1 MSFGRTLLARETAS
15 HLSNLRSLAG
25 VWLALAAALT
35 VGACATGPGTLSE
48 LSGQAQP
55 RPRAV
60 PQYRQLA
67 TPGEPAPA
75 PAPAP
80 APGVPEL
87 TAPGEIR
94 VALLLPLSGE
104 FGEIGNALMRAGE
117 LALFDAADDKFVL
130 VPIDTKGT
138 ADGARAAMEQ
148 ALDEGAKLVLGPLL
162 SGSAAA
168 IKERAA
174 AAGVTVIS
182 FSTDPTVAGNG
193 VFVMG
198 FLARQQV
205 ERLVEFAVGQGLY
218 RFAVLAPANAYG
230 ESIAE
235 ELREVAQ
242 RNFARVARVAFYD
255 PEEADVSAVARQF
268 AQYDERRKTLAEVRK
283 NLEELGDEQSLA
295 ELESLKKADTYGD
308 VDFDAV
314 LLPEGGD
321 RLRMVSSLLSF
332 YDVDPDTVRYMG
344 TGQWDDPMV
353 HGERTL
359 RGGWFPA
366 PPPSE
371 ARAAFDA
378 RYRKS
383 FGGPAPRIATLAYD
397 AVALAAILARAP
409 AGPDYGYYALTAENG
424 FVGIDG
430 IFRFRADGRIERGL
444 AVLEVRRKGFRL
456 LSPSPASFAGPS
468 G

>member
-1 MSFGRTLLARETAS
+1 MGG
-15 HLSNLRSLAG
+15 LRVA
-25 VWLALAAALT
+25 
-35 VGACATGPGTLSE
+35 
-48 LSGQAQP
+48 
-55 RPRAV
+55 
-60 PQYRQLA
+60 
-67 TPGEPAPA
+67 
-75 PAPAP
+75 
-80 APGVPEL
+80 
-87 TAPGEIR
+87 APGEIR
-94 VALLLPLSGE
+94 VAMLLPLSGE
-104 FGEIGNALMRAGE
+104 FGELGGALMRAGE
-117 LALFDAADDKFVL
+117 LALFDVADDKFVL

-138 ADGARAAMEQ
+138 PEGARAAMEQ
-148 ALDEGAKLVLGPLL
+148 ALDERVNLVLGPLL

-168 IKERAA
+168 VKQRAA

-182 FSTDPTVAGNG
+182 FSTDPAVAGDG

-230 ESIAE
+230 ESVAE
-235 ELREVAQ
+235 ELREVAE
-242 RNFARVARVAFYD
+242 RNYAMVTRVAFYD
-255 PEEADVSAVARQF
+255 PRESDVTAVARKF
-268 AQYDERRKTLAEVRK
+268 AQYDARRRTLAEVRK
-283 NLEELGDEQSLA
+283 DLEEIGDDQSLA

-332 YDVDPDTVRYMG
+332 YDVDPDVVRYMG

-353 HGERTL
+353 RREPAL

-366 PPPSE
+366 PPPTE
-371 ARAAFDA
+371 ARAVFDR
-378 RYRKS
+378 RYLES
-383 FGGPAPRIATLAYD
+383 FGGPPPRIATLAYD

-409 AGPDYGYYALTAENG
+409 GGPEYGYYALTAENG
-424 FVGIDG
+424 FVGLDG
-430 IFRFRADGRIERGL
+430 IFRFRPDGQIERGL
-444 AVLEVRRKGFRL
+444 SVLEVRRKSFRL
-456 LSPSPASFAGPS
+456 VSPPPVSFAKPS

>member
-1 MSFGRTLLARETAS
+1 MLVG
-15 HLSNLRSLAG
+15 
-25 VWLALAAALT
+25 WLT
-35 VGACATGPGTLSE
+35 VAACAADPGTLSE
-48 LSGQAQP
+48 SSRQAQA

-60 PQYRQLA
+60 LQYRQLA
-67 TPGEPAPA
+67 TPGEAVSTSPVGQSA
-75 PAPAP
+75 AP
-80 APGVPEL
+80 APGPPIV
-87 TAPGEIR
+87 TAPGDIR

-104 FGEIGNALMRAGE
+104 FGDLGTALMRAGE
-117 LALFDAADDKFVL
+117 LALFDVADDKFVL

-138 ADGARAAMEQ
+138 PEGARAAMEQ
-148 ALDEGAKLVLGPLL
+148 ALDERASLILGPLL
-162 SGSAAA
+162 SGSAGA

-174 AAGVTVIS
+174 ASGVTVIS
-182 FSTDPTVAGNG
+182 FSTDPAVAGDG

-218 RFAVLAPANAYG
+218 RFAVLAPANGYG
-230 ESIAE
+230 ESVAE

-242 RNFARVARVAFYD
+242 RNYAQVTRVAFYD
-255 PEEADVSAVARQF
+255 PAEADVSAVARKF

-283 NLEELGDEQSLA
+283 DLEELGDEQSLA

-332 YDVDPDTVRYMG
+332 YDVDAEVVRYMG

-353 HGERTL
+353 RGESTL

-366 PPPSE
+366 PPPTE
-371 ARAAFDA
+371 ARAVFDR
-378 RYRKS
+378 RYGES
-383 FGGPAPRIATLAYD
+383 FGGSPPRIATLAYD

-409 AGPDYGYYALTAENG
+409 GGPNYEYYALTAENG
-424 FVGIDG
+424 FIGLDG

-444 AVLEVRRKGFRL
+444 AVLEVRRKSFRL
-456 LSPSPASFAGPS
+456 LSPPPAAFAKPS

>member
-1 MSFGRTLLARETAS
+1 MRRETAS
-15 HLSNLRSLAG
+15 LLSSFQSLAG
-25 VWLALAAALT
+25 AGLVLAAALT
-35 VGACATGPGTLSE
+35 LGACAATGTLSE
-48 LSGQAQP
+48 YSREPQP
-55 RPRAV
+55 RPRPV
-60 PQYRQLA
+60 LQYRQLA

-75 PAPAP
+75 PSPAPFPAP
-80 APGVPEL
+80 APGVL
-87 TAPGEIR
+87 SVAAPGEIR
-94 VALLLPLSGE
+94 VAMLLPLSGE
-104 FGEIGNALMRAGE
+104 FGELGGALMRAGE

-138 ADGARAAMEQ
+138 PEGARAAMEQ
-148 ALDEGAKLVLGPLL
+148 ALDERVTLVLGPLL

-168 IKERAA
+168 IKQRAA

-182 FSTDPTVAGNG
+182 FSTDPAVAGEG

-235 ELREVAQ
+235 ELREVAR
-242 RNFARVARVAFYD
+242 RNYALVTRVAFYD
-255 PEEADVSAVARQF
+255 PAEADVTAVTRKF

-283 NLEELGDEQSLA
+283 DLEELGDEQSLA

-332 YDVDPDTVRYMG
+332 YDVDPDVVRYLG

-353 HGERTL
+353 RGEPAL

-366 PPPSE
+366 PPPTE
-371 ARAAFDA
+371 ARAAFDR
-378 RYRKS
+378 RYRES
-383 FGGPAPRIATLAYD
+383 FGAPPPRIATLAYD

-409 AGPDYGYYALTAENG
+409 GGPEYGYYALTAENG
-424 FVGIDG
+424 FVGLDG
-430 IFRFRADGRIERGL
+430 IFRFRPDGQIERGL
-444 AVLEVRRKGFRL
+444 SVLEVRRKSFRQ
-456 LSPSPASFAGPS
+456 LSPPPESFAKPS